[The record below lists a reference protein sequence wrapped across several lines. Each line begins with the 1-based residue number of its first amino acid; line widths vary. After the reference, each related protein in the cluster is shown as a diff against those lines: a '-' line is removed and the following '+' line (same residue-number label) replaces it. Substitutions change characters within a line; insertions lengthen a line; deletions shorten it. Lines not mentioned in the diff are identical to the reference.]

1 MGKSIKRSVW
11 IRVAC
16 ALISVLMFSVAI
28 TINIIRTD
36 RAEEANA
43 QANNLLDRCHQAET
57 AHYKWA
63 ANLSNALYAGT
74 EFTGSTAPDTCVLG
88 KWIYGEAG
96 TQDQKI
102 LSLRSEMESL
112 HKELHESAT
121 YVLDMKKDSPQQAQ
135 LYYQNVIQSNLTTHR

>member
-57 AHYKWA
+57 AHYK
-63 ANLSNALYAGT
+63 
-74 EFTGSTAPDTCVLG
+74 
-88 KWIYGEAG
+88 
-96 TQDQKI
+96 
-102 LSLRSEMESL
+102 
-112 HKELHESAT
+112 
-121 YVLDMKKDSPQQAQ
+121 
-135 LYYQNVIQSNLTTHR
+135 